1 MKKQVFTKSYVENGT
16 YVIGFLILLVIQ
28 LLREV
33 PFGTEHYLNIRLAG
47 LLSLFDPLSFGGR
60 FAAYSWGT
68 PLVLSPAPE
77 FLALVL
83 PIILGVLSIFVFR
96 NIVKEFVEEKALVNI
111 ASIFFIFSPIYIY
124 LFSSANTIFMPFFI
138 SLSIFYLFVKNK
150 WKKLNYVLIAVM
162 PLFSISFSIFLL
174 LILGLYSFAWKKDR
188 KKDFLRLFYVG
199 AFVSLIYFSVIVYNT
214 GLPNLFEINK
224 EVNFSL
230 FQELLFDFGSNLGV
244 AIFTFVLAI
253 MGFIYLW
260 SKKYE
265 NLFVFFSVLI
275 LFVLSYFFQTALIF
289 FNIFLIFFA
298 ALGFLSLIKRRW
310 SSQYFRRVTLLLILI
325 GVVFSGASQEIQ
337 IIEAL
342 PNTEIMEAVDLLSQH
357 NEVVI
362 LSDYSRGVWINY
374 AGHKNV
380 IDENYLFVSDAEER
394 YQDIEN
400 VFYLRNLEDSEEILE
415 KYNVSYIWVDDWY
428 RDEIWDYET
437 EGLLFVAQ
445 YTKDFNKI
453 YEEKGVDIW
462 RIEG

>member
-1 MKKQVFTKSYVENGT
+1 
-16 YVIGFLILLVIQ
+16 
-28 LLREV
+28 
-33 PFGTEHYLNIRLAG
+33 
-47 LLSLFDPLSFGGR
+47 
-60 FAAYSWGT
+60 
-68 PLVLSPAPE
+68 
-77 FLALVL
+77 
-83 PIILGVLSIFVFR
+83 
-96 NIVKEFVEEKALVNI
+96 
-111 ASIFFIFSPIYIY
+111 
-124 LFSSANTIFMPFFI
+124 
-138 SLSIFYLFVKNK
+138 
-150 WKKLNYVLIAVM
+150 
-162 PLFSISFSIFLL
+162 
-174 LILGLYSFAWKKDR
+174 
-188 KKDFLRLFYVG
+188 
-199 AFVSLIYFSVIVYNT
+199 
-214 GLPNLFEINK
+214 
-224 EVNFSL
+224 
-230 FQELLFDFGSNLGV
+230 
-244 AIFTFVLAI
+244 
-253 MGFIYLW
+253 
-260 SKKYE
+260 
-265 NLFVFFSVLI
+265 
-275 LFVLSYFFQTALIF
+275 
-289 FNIFLIFFA
+289 LIFFA